1 MNLLQF
7 GSMEIKVDKKDAVKK
22 VKSLVLSA
30 KEDVDSFRV
39 KLEKNFKTEFLPN
52 RVEKTEQN
60 YFGVKCDVLVP
71 ELYASTR
78 VIIYVHGGS
87 FVGGSRE
94 SYRGFCSSIAYA
106 MSARVI
112 LPEFRLAPSYQYPAS
127 IEDIECV
134 VRGILSEA
142 NAAILNDEK
151 ISFPEIIL
159 AADGSGA
166 SLACA
171 ILFKMEEEKR
181 KSISKL
187 VLFSPWLDLSFDSP
201 IFSEKKSKDKIIS
214 VRDIR
219 SAAEHYTYGSNFSNV
234 LVSPLKASEKDLVN
248 FPEVFIQCGENEL
261 LLQQYHQMKDLLG
274 CHDIPCTLHIV
285 PGMFYMFQMVGASLI
300 ESSYALEHAGEF
312 VTKRADM
319 TKKEIA
325 ERERLIKENN
335 ITREL

>member
-1 MNLLQF
+1 
-7 GSMEIKVDKKDAVKK
+7 MEIKVDKKAALKK
-22 VKSLVLSA
+22 VKALVLSA

-39 KLEKNFKTEFLPN
+39 RLEKNFKTDFLPN
-52 RVEKTEQN
+52 KVERTEKD
-60 YFGVKCDVLVP
+60 YFGVKCDILVP

-78 VIIYVHGGS
+78 VIIYIHGGS

-94 SYRGFCSSIAYA
+94 SYRGFCSSIAYV

-134 VRGILSEA
+134 VRGILAEA
-142 NAAILNDEK
+142 NAAVLNDAS
-151 ISFPEIIL
+151 ITAPEIIL

-166 SLACA
+166 SLASA
-171 ILFKMEEEKR
+171 ILFKMDEEKR

-187 VLFSPWLDLSFDSP
+187 VLFSPWLDLSFDCP
-201 IFSEKKSKDKIIS
+201 LFSEKKAKDKVIS
-214 VRDIR
+214 AKDIR
-219 SAAEHYTYGSNFSNV
+219 SACEHYTYSSNFSNV

-261 LLQQYHQMKDLLG
+261 LLQQSIQMKDLLG
-274 CHDIPCTLHIV
+274 CHDIPCTLDVV
-285 PGMFYMFQMVGASLI
+285 PEMFYMFQMVGASLI
-300 ESSYALEHAGEF
+300 ESSYALEHAGTF
-312 VTKRADM
+312 VTKRAGM

-325 ERERLIKENN
+325 EREHLIKENN
-335 ITREL
+335 ITREI